1 MGNLH
6 DRRSAKSS
14 LSRSYLNCGLKAE
27 KAPGKDPG
35 EAQSTQ
41 RAGQHGKKQN
51 HSGFLRIVL
60 RNSVS
65 PTYARSTIYAF
76 LADLYTLVK
85 EIR

>member
-1 MGNLH
+1 M
-6 DRRSAKSS
+6 
-14 LSRSYLNCGLKAE
+14 SRCYLNCGLEAE

-35 EAQSTQ
+35 EAQSRQ

-60 RNSVS
+60 RNSIS
-65 PTYARSTIYAF
+65 SIYARGTIYVF
-76 LADLYTLVK
+76 LADLFTLVK